1 MTAFFARLFR
11 SANAA
16 LLRYSHPLIHR
27 PLKLVYALSA
37 WCFATGFGRSQP
49 KQVIT
54 NLDGDGK
61 LLIDPSRNMGASI
74 YWTGFHEFRELLFL
88 HHYLKPDMVLVDAGA
103 NIGLFT
109 VFAARRLKAGR
120 VIAFEPVPS
129 MATWLEQNIA
139 INHLENVVT
148 AQCGLSDAEGV
159 LPIYEIQSSHEGL
172 STLYPGTLE
181 RSSVTEVPVKRLD
194 DLFSSY
200 GTGRLDFIKIDI
212 EGGELPALRGAAECL
227 KKFRPAVMVEINQ
240 GTYAS
245 AGYTPADVYEFFR
258 SLGYRPYELSRTGG
272 LSPESGPSVF
282 SNIVFLPS

>member
-1 MTAFFARLFR
+1 
-11 SANAA
+11 
-16 LLRYSHPLIHR
+16 LRHSHPLIHR

-37 WCFATGFGRSQP
+37 WCFAKGFGRTQP

-54 NLDGDGK
+54 NLDGTGK

-109 VFAARRLKAGR
+109 VFAARRLNSGT

-129 MATWLEQNIA
+129 MARWLEENIT
-139 INHLENVVT
+139 INRLNNVII
-148 AQCGLSDAEGV
+148 APCGLSDAAGV
-159 LPIYEIQSSHEGL
+159 LPIYEIESSHEGL

-181 RSSVTEVPVKRLD
+181 QSSVTEVPVKRLD

-200 GTGRLDFIKIDI
+200 GTNRLDFIKIDI
-212 EGGELPALRGAAECL
+212 EGGELPALRGATECL

-258 SLGYRPYELSRTGG
+258 SLDYRPYEITRTGA
-272 LSPESGPSVF
+272 LVPESGVSVF
-282 SNIVFLPS
+282 SNIVFLPA